1 MTVGPMAAADLAL
14 RRAAPVVV
22 LASASAARAAL
33 LQGAGVAVAVE
44 AAAIDE
50 AEVKASLRAAGAAAA
65 EVAESLA
72 ELKAQRI
79 ARRHP
84 GALVIGADQVLD
96 CDGTLFDKPTDAADA
111 RRQLLLLRGR
121 RHELVSAAVVV
132 RDGVRLWHHVGRATL
147 TMRRFSDAF
156 LDDYLDAAGDAVLA
170 SVGAYQVEGVGA
182 QLFARIDG
190 DYFTILGL
198 PLLPVLDFLREQGV
212 LLP

>member
-1 MTVGPMAAADLAL
+1 MAAADITVRQSPPA
-14 RRAAPVVV
+14 VV
-22 LASASAARAAL
+22 LASASRARVAL
-33 LQGAGVAVAVE
+33 LRGAGVTVAVE

-96 CDGTLFDKPTDAADA
+96 CDGTLFDKPTDAAEA

>member
-1 MTVGPMAAADLAL
+1 VTAGSMVATNVAV
-14 RRAAPVVV
+14 RRAPPAVV
-22 LASASAARAAL
+22 LASASPARATML
-33 LQGAGVAVAVE
+33 RGAGVAVAVE
-44 AAAIDE
+44 AAAVDE

-65 EVAESLA
+65 QVAESLA

-79 ARRHP
+79 ARRRP

-96 CDGTLFDKPTDAADA
+96 CDGTLFDKPFDAADA

-121 RHELVSAAVVV
+121 RHELVSAVVVV
-132 RDGVRLWHHVGRATL
+132 RDGVRHWHHVGRAAL
-147 TMRRFSDAF
+147 TMRRFTDAF
-156 LDDYLDAAGDAVLA
+156 LDDYLGTTGDAVLA
-170 SVGAYQVEGVGA
+170 SVGAYQVEGMGA

-198 PLLPVLDFLREQGV
+198 PLLPLLDFLREQGV